1 MTGVQTSA
9 LPISKFNLG
18 YQGVIFVYGG
28 ITLVATILIWLFLED
43 EKQLSERGIQ
53 LKGDEPINVRHIPYV
68 LKWPGTYIIFFA
80 YLTTYTLYANVSY
93 FNPYLIDVIGIDPDA
108 SSVYSVIRSYGAMV
122 IAPVGGIMA
131 DKVFKSTSTWYIVA
145 FAIAG
150 AMWAIPFMFGPDSNV
165 TMVCIYSI
173 LPSLVIFALYSVTY
187 SILRELHIPTMV
199 AGTAIGLGSQSG
211 LIVDGVWPTMFGG
224 WLDKYGNTGYTYIFT
239 FMIAMSIV
247 GILNA
252 LWAKSLDKKCK
263 AGQKSLDLSGLQKN
277 S

>member
-1 MTGVQTSA
+1 
-9 LPISKFNLG
+9 
-18 YQGVIFVYGG
+18 
-28 ITLVATILIWLFLED
+28 
-43 EKQLSERGIQ
+43 
-53 LKGDEPINVRHIPYV
+53 
-68 LKWPGTYIIFFA
+68 
-80 YLTTYTLYANVSY
+80 
-93 FNPYLIDVIGIDPDA
+93 
-108 SSVYSVIRSYGAMV
+108 MV